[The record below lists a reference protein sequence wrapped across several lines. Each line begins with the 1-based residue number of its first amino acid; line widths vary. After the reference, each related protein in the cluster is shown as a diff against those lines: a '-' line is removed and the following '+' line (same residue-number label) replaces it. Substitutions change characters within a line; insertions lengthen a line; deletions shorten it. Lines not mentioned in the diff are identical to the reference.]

1 MNPGQFRPRDDSIG
15 EMSQTE
21 ADLDQLSHLKI
32 APLGLNQHLSLTE
45 PHSNNNNNNTTVFH
59 GKVGINTPSPEEAL
73 SVVGNVKLTGV
84 MLQPS
89 DVRVKENI
97 KPV

>member
-15 EMSQTE
+15 EISQTE

-32 APLGLNQHLSLTE
+32 APLGLNQHMLLTE
-45 PHSNNNNNNTTVFH
+45 SHSNNTTVFH

-89 DVRVKENI
+89 DLRVKENI
-97 KPV
+97 KPVYNQ